1 MEMVSK
7 LPNKTSISQA
17 HLTVRQTPMSIL
29 DQLMLSVKNKNQI
42 HNLRRSLSSMA
53 EMFSPNCLGISACH
67 RGGLAMGVVNYQEGR
82 YQQACQCI
90 YKFLENRSDVTFI
103 GDPMPCD
110 LSEVCHDLL
119 EDSAMSL
126 QT

>member
-1 MEMVSK
+1 MWLKSFS
-7 LPNKTSISQA
+7 TISLNPS
-17 HLTVRQTPMSIL
+17 HFCYIL
-29 DQLMLSVKNKNQI
+29 DIN
-42 HNLRRSLSSMA
+42 
-53 EMFSPNCLGISACH
+53 ACD
-67 RGGLAMGVVNYQEGR
+67 RGELAVGVVNYQEGR